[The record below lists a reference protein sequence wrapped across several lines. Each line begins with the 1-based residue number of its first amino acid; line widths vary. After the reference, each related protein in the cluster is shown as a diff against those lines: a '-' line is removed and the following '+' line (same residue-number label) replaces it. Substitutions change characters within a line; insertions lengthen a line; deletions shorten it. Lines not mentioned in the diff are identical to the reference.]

1 LVPSCAE
8 GGVFGVLPGIVGSIQ
23 ALEAIKLAI
32 GAGDTLVGRLLLFDA
47 LRLKFR
53 ELKLQKDPHCPICGT
68 EPTIRSLIDYE
79 AFCGIGSEPAH
90 SAVEMTAHDL
100 AVEMKQNPELLL
112 IDVREP
118 HEWEICHIEGARL
131 LPLSVLPSRLN
142 EIDGH
147 KDIVL
152 HCHHGVRS
160 MRALEILRA
169 AGFSKLRNLMGGID
183 AWAVNN
189 DPEMPR
195 Y

>member
-1 LVPSCAE
+1 MPSCAE
-8 GGVFGVLPGIVGSIQ
+8 GGVFGVLPGIIGSIQ

-32 GAGDTLVGRLLLFDA
+32 GAGNSLVGRLLLFDA
-47 LRLKFR
+47 LHLKFR
-53 ELKLQKDPHCPICGT
+53 ELKLRKDPQCPICGPT
-68 EPTIRSLIDYE
+68 PTIRELIDYE
-79 AFCGIGSEPAH
+79 AFCGVGSET
-90 SAVEMTAHDL
+90 SYSGIEITAKDL
-100 AVEMKQNPELLL
+100 AREMKQNHDLEL

-131 LPLSVLPSRLN
+131 LPLSELPSRLN

-147 KDIVL
+147 KEIVL
-152 HCHHGVRS
+152 HCHHGMRS
-160 MRALEILRA
+160 MRALEMLRA